1 MASAR
6 GRPEDLAVVP
16 QLQRILQLEASPARL
31 VEALDTGYEMPGPD
45 RGLEPGS

>member
-16 QLQRILQLEASPARL
+16 QLQRILQLEASPSQL
-31 VEALDTGYEMPGPD
+31 VAAGPGYDMPGPTLGRERD
-45 RGLEPGS
+45 Y